1 VATRR
6 ERVVLELEDNFTS
19 GMARA
24 AASAALLNKELDS
37 LSRDSV
43 KTQRS
48 FSDIDKSSTK
58 FGNSAERSGKQID
71 KLSGRLRI
79 LTDAA
84 TLIGPAFIPVAGLA
98 VPAVAGLASQ
108 LGFAT
113 IAAGTTLLAF
123 QGVGDALTKVNKAAI
138 DPTTTNLKNAQL
150 ALEKLSPAAQK
161 FVAELRTMIP
171 AAKELQGVAAD
182 GLFPGV
188 TEGLV
193 ALEDALPRVEA
204 IVSAVSHELGAIA
217 ADTGKS
223 LASDRWAPFLE
234 FLATEAPA
242 ALRDMSDAAGNVV
255 HAMAELW
262 MAFEPLNNDFSN
274 WLVDATADLD
284 RWASGLSKTEGFHEF
299 VAFIEEH
306 GPQVADTFA
315 AIGDAVIQVVDAA
328 APLSG
333 PVLQGIEGLA
343 KALAAIADSDI
354 GTPLFTAAAA
364 LALFNRT
371 MAIASAGRNG
381 LAGFEARLGTAGVK
395 ARGFGANIQA
405 TRADLVLLS
414 STALTA
420 GARTER
426 ELLRMNAASARLR
439 TNFAPIGKGAA
450 VMGGLAI
457 ASTGAADGLGLT
469 NTASLALLG
478 SIGGAPGAVAGGLVG
493 ALLDAKDASD
503 GFASSLKG
511 VDDVIASGNLDQMLA
526 KLAQLKKAR
535 DDASN
540 VTGVGDFFGD
550 LFTQVRSNP
559 LPTPELFG
567 GGGKDPISKLED
579 NIKRV
584 QDATKG
590 AASTAATSVVATDAY
605 GNAIG
610 KVGDTS
616 QDTATKIAGL
626 VDAMKSQR
634 QEALSAFDAET
645 RYRQALKD
653 AQAQAAKS
661 DAGIRG
667 STDEALKNRAV
678 IDELAGAWNNQS
690 DAVKNNEA
698 KFKAA
703 KQAFIDTAVGMGV
716 PIEQAKRLA
725 KRLLEIPEEKV
736 IGVKFDSINAL
747 NAINRIKRELAEIPK
762 RLRTDYFVVQTNS
775 YNKKQAGGRDGDPTT
790 PFATGGWTG
799 PGAKYQPAG
808 VVHADEYVFSKEA
821 THGNVAYLN
830 DLHRQLRGYA
840 DGGLVR
846 RGSMSPVSVSVSAGA
861 GPQIDY
867 DQLALAMAAVRPLY
881 GDVHISGDPTTFR
894 RQMQQDRRAS
904 ASDGIRR

>member
-1 VATRR
+1 MATRR
-6 ERVVLELEDNFTS
+6 ERVVLELEDQFTT

-24 AASAALLNKELDS
+24 AASAALLNRELDS
-37 LSRDSV
+37 LSKDSV
-43 KTQRS
+43 RTQRS
-48 FSDIDKSSTK
+48 FSDIDRSSTK
-58 FGNSAERSGKQID
+58 FGNGADRSGKQID

-84 TLIGPAFIPVAGLA
+84 TLIGPAFIPIAGLA

-123 QGVGDALTKVNKAAI
+123 QGVGDALKALDTAALR
-138 DPTTTNLKNAQL
+138 PTRANLEAANVAM
-150 ALEKLSPAAQK
+150 EKLSPAARK
-161 FVAELRTMIP
+161 FTSEIRSLIPEARHLRD
-171 AAKELQGVAAD
+171 VAAS

-188 TEGLV
+188 VEGLES
-193 ALEDALPRVEA
+193 LETALPRVEA
-204 IVSAVSHELGAIA
+204 IVAAVSTELGHIT
-217 ADTGKS
+217 ADTGES
-223 LASDRWAPFLE
+223 LASDRWAPFLD
-234 FLATEAPA
+234 FIAAEAPA
-242 ALRDMSDAAGNVV
+242 ALHDMAKATGNVV

-262 MAFEPLNNDFSN
+262 MAFEPLNDDFSN

-284 RWASGLSKTEGFHEF
+284 KWAAGLSKTEGFNEF

-343 KALAAIADSDI
+343 KALAAVADSDL

-371 MAIASAGRNG
+371 MAIASSSRNG
-381 LAGFEARLGTAGVK
+381 LAGFQTRLGSAGVK

-405 TRADLVLLS
+405 ARADLTLLS

-439 TNFAPIGKGAA
+439 ANFAPIGKGAA
-450 VMGGLAI
+450 VLGGLAI

-469 NTASLALLG
+469 NTASLALMG

-493 ALLDAKDASD
+493 ALLDAKGASE
-503 GFASSLKG
+503 GFAASLKG
-511 VDDVIASGNLDQMLA
+511 VDDVIDSGNLDAMLV
-526 KLAQLKKAR
+526 KLAQLKAAKA
-535 DDASN
+535 DAGN

-550 LFTQVRSNP
+550 LFTQARSDP
-559 LPTPELFG
+559 IPIPIIFG
-567 GGGKDPISKLED
+567 GGGKDPIAKLQAQ
-579 NIKRV
+579 IKRV
-584 QDATKG
+584 QDATSG
-590 AASTAATSVVATDAY
+590 AAATAATAVTATDAY

-610 KVGDTS
+610 DTGDS
-616 QDTATKIAGL
+616 AQDTATKIAGL
-626 VDAMKSQR
+626 VDAMKAQR

-667 STDEALKNRAV
+667 SSDEALKNRDV
-678 IDELAGAWNNQS
+678 IDQLAAAWNNQS
-690 DAVKNNEA
+690 DAAKNNEA

-703 KQAFIDTAVGMGV
+703 RQAFIDTAVGMGV

-725 KRLLEIPEEKV
+725 KRLLEIPKEKV

-747 NAINRIKRELAEIPK
+747 NAIGRIKRELLGLPK
-762 RLRTDYFVVQTNS
+762 KVRTDYFVVQTNA
-775 YNKKQAGGRDGDPTT
+775 YNVKSQGGRDGDPST
-790 PFATGGWTG
+790 PYAFGGWTG
-799 PGAKYQPAG
+799 PGAKYKPAG
-808 VVHADEYVFSKEA
+808 VVHADEFVFSKEA
-821 THGNVAYLN
+821 TSGNVAFL
-830 DLHRQLRGYA
+830 DTLHRQMRGYA

-846 RGSMSPVSVSVSAGA
+846 SLRPAQSSVMVSGGGTVRFSDSDIDRIAGA
-861 GPQIDY
+861 
-867 DQLALAMAAVRPLY
+867 LLNARSMF
-881 GDVHISGDPTTFR
+881 GDVHVSGDGSFEREQR
-894 RQMQQDRRAS
+894 RLSALDGVRR
-904 ASDGIRR
+904 R